1 MQPGRRFKQLRPIG
15 DMSDMAHTPTSLV
28 NASRFTASKMP
39 RPSTR
44 LLAAALGL
52 AFALSSTAGCMVMD
66 ELDNAAAKMPTS
78 AAEKKAKA
86 EGTQP
91 KAATSPADRLAAAKS
106 RIAAHSQKWWSEA
119 KTMTPGEAGP
129 AGIVRCRLPEG
140 TKFMSTDDCL
150 SQGGQPAD
158 GAG

>member
-1 MQPGRRFKQLRPIG
+1 
-15 DMSDMAHTPTSLV
+15 MAHTSTALV
-28 NASRFTASKMP
+28 TASKKR

-44 LLAAALGL
+44 RLAVALGL
-52 AFALSSTAGCMVMD
+52 ALALSSTTGCMVMD
-66 ELDNAAAKMPTS
+66 ELDSAAAKMPTT

-86 EGTQP
+86 EAKQP
-91 KAATSPADRLAAAKS
+91 KATSNPADRLAAAKS

-150 SQGGQPAD
+150 SQGGEPAD
-158 GAG
+158 GSG

>member
-1 MQPGRRFKQLRPIG
+1 MQPGRRFKPPRPIG
-15 DMSDMAHTPTSLV
+15 DRPDMAHTSTSLV
-28 NASRFTASKMP
+28 TASKKP

-52 AFALSSTAGCMVMD
+52 ALALSSATGCMVMD
-66 ELDNAAAKMPTS
+66 ELDSAAAKMPTT

-86 EGTQP
+86 DAKQP
-91 KAATSPADRLAAAKS
+91 KTAGSPADRLAAAKS

-150 SQGGQPAD
+150 SQGGEPAD